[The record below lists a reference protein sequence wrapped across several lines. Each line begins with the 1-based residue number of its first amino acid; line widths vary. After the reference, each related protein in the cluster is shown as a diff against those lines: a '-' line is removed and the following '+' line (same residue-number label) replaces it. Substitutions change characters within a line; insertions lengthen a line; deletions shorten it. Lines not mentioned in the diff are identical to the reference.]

1 MQISL
6 RVVGALAIVAVFF
19 IGTFYFL
26 NYLQPRCPQGQA
38 LELRPPF
45 SKFGSGFAY
54 AATAPSLESSSD
66 TSAAPKRS
74 NYVVCE
80 GRYVLG
86 PAHTA
91 HAEID
96 ARGSGAF
103 SHWNNIGFVFSASD
117 NSDPN
122 TNQRT
127 YRAVLPAR

>member
-1 MQISL
+1 MQILL
-6 RVVGALAIVAVFF
+6 RVLGALAIVVVFF
-19 IGTFYFL
+19 VGTLYFL

-45 SKFGSGFAY
+45 AKFGNGFAY
-54 AATAPSLESSSD
+54 AAPAPALESLSD
-66 TSAAPKRS
+66 TPAAPKQS

-96 ARGSGAF
+96 ARGNGAF

-117 NSDPN
+117 NSNPN
-122 TNQRT
+122 TNQRS
-127 YRAVLPAR
+127 YRAVLPAK